1 MTDTIGSTLSSN
13 QFTLPAGTYQFD
25 GWSTANSVVNHQ
37 SKLYNVTDAADVLI
51 GTNAR
56 VDSANMSSSIVRGQF
71 TMQIQKHLSLD
82 QDATQLETMEM
93 LRHGEQKFT
102 LM

>member
-71 TMQIQKHLSLD
+71 TIADTKNI
-82 QDATQLETMEM
+82 
-93 LRHGEQKFT
+93 
-102 LM
+102 